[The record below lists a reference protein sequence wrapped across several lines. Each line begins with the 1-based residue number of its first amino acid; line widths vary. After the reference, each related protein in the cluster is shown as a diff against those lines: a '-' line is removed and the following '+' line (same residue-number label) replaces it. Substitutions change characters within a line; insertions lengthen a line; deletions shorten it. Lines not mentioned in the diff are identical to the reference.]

1 MDYTVQNQP
10 NAGKL
15 ISSLRN
21 TGYDSYSA
29 IEDIIDNSIDAHAR
43 NIEISIEIAQWNLM
57 ITIGDDWSGM
67 NYDILD
73 QALRLWSISDK
84 SDVSDLGKFGMWL
97 CTASI
102 SMAKRLEVVTRQ
114 KWWEYLYSCQDL
126 DDMVSKNA
134 FIKTLRPATK
144 PEISIFENII
154 RWDSWTL
161 VVLTKVDEFSD
172 TNTTQFAWNLT
183 KDIWRI
189 FRKFID
195 AWIKITVNSKIVEPK
210 DPLFLEHEWTSVY
223 SDDTYDLPLH
233 MTQWKKESIRVKIV
247 TLPEFSVE
255 KARTLKIGIRWQ
267 WFYILRN
274 NREIAEAVTLPFF
287 NKDPHTNRLRIELYF
302 NASLDHLFGVRFSK
316 DWVKPTQGLNDFL
329 KEEIWWQIASIRT
342 ILTRKAKSD
351 PSAQIDHSDAEDVIA
366 KKAKLLMTP
375 EAKIEKRHSREE
387 KKDIDSLEERESPE
401 YERKNFKEVKTSPQW
416 MGARFES
423 APMWREGVLYE
434 CFQEGK
440 IIIVRWN
447 TDHPFYERMIH
458 ENKDDKNITSGID
471 YLIYSLASAELK
483 SVMNE
488 ENMELLSNIKA
499 IMSSNLRS
507 LLS

>member
-43 NIEISIEIAQWNLM
+43 DIHISIETVQWNLRIM
-57 ITIGDDWSGM
+57 IADNWFGM
-67 NYDILD
+67 NHDILD

-84 SDVSDLGKFGMWL
+84 SEISDLGKFWMWL

-102 SMAKRLEVVTRQ
+102 SMAKRLEIVTKE

-126 DDMVSKNA
+126 DDIVTKNA
-134 FIKTLRPATK
+134 FIKILRRAIK
-144 PEISIFENII
+144 PEIDIFDSMISWN
-154 RWDSWTL
+154 SWTL
-161 VVLTKVDEFSD
+161 IVMTKVDKLSD
-172 TNTTQFAWNLT
+172 TNTSQFATTLS
-183 KDIWRI
+183 KSIWQI

-195 AWIKITVNSKIVEPK
+195 SGIKISINKKIVESI
-210 DPLFLEHEWTSVY
+210 DPLFLNDEGTQVY
-223 SDDTYDLPLH
+223 SDELYELPLR
-233 MTQWKKESIRVKIV
+233 MTSWKKESIQVKIII
-247 TLPEFSVE
+247 LPEYSTE
-255 KARTLKIGIRWQ
+255 KNRQLKIGVNSQ
-267 WFYILRN
+267 WFYVLRN
-274 NREIAEAVTLPFF
+274 NREIASATTLGLWA
-287 NKDPHTNRLRIELYF
+287 KDPHANRVRIELSF
-302 NASLDHLFGVRFSK
+302 NASLDDIFGVRFNK
-316 DWVKPTQGLNDFL
+316 NWVSVNQWLMDFL
-329 KEEIWWQIASIRT
+329 KQEIGWQITSVIANLKRIKR
-342 ILTRKAKSD
+342 SD
-351 PSAQIDHSDAEDVIA
+351 PEAQIDHSDAEDVIA

-375 EAKIEKRHSREE
+375 EAKIEKRSSREVKGETIVLE
-387 KKDIDSLEERESPE
+387 KDNKVE
-401 YERKNFKEVKTSPQW
+401 YERKNFREIKTSPQW

-423 APMWREGVLYE
+423 SSMWKEGVLYE

-447 TDHPFYERMIH
+447 TDHPFYERIILA
-458 ENKDDKNITSGID
+458 NKDDKNIVSGID
-471 YLIYSLASAELK
+471 YLIFSLASAELK
-483 SVMNE
+483 SSNDD
-488 ENMELLSNIKA
+488 NMELLINIKA